1 MQIDKKRE
9 GGQPHFGTSTRNEPG
24 GPQVRR
30 NPEENM
36 KTTATLFGT
45 AIALT
50 VSAAFFST
58 PTVAQDKRFLMPGFP
73 SKPIRVMTTVAAGG
87 GLDIITRGVSA
98 KLGEGLA
105 HAVVVDNV
113 SGANGVIAVNT
124 AIAAAPDGHTILS
137 TGGSLPINTVF
148 KKFEADVRTALA
160 PVAQMSSQPYLIF
173 VPVNSPINNVRE
185 LIDYAKK
192 NPGKLNYGS
201 SGVGSVIHMGMELLE
216 YGAGVDMVHIA
227 YKGNGPANI
236 DLAAGRLDILMG
248 SISGLQLV
256 RSGKTKI
263 VGAATLQRMADYPDV
278 PTVAESG
285 LPGYELSNTYALY
298 VPAKTPTAI
307 INALNRGVAQALTD
321 PDLRKKMIADA
332 STPALPRPPEEL
344 RKVLVSEIDRWE
356 AVVKKANIKLED

>member
-1 MQIDKKRE
+1 
-9 GGQPHFGTSTRNEPG
+9 
-24 GPQVRR
+24 
-30 NPEENM
+30 M
-36 KTTATLFGT
+36 KTTASLFG
-45 AIALT
+45 AALALGI
-50 VSAAFFST
+50 SAATLST
-58 PTVAQDKRFLMPGFP
+58 AAIGQDKRFLMPGFP
-73 SKPIRVMTTVAAGG
+73 SKPIRVMTTVTAGG

-105 HAVVVDNV
+105 FPVIVDNV

-173 VPVNSPINNVRE
+173 VPINSPINNVRE

-216 YGAGVDMVHIA
+216 YRAGVDMVHIA

-256 RSGKTKI
+256 RTGKAKI

-298 VPAKTPTAI
+298 VPAKTPVNI

-321 PDLRKKMIADA
+321 PDLRKRMIADA
-332 STPALPRPPEEL
+332 STPASPRPADEL

-356 AVVKKANIKLED
+356 AVVKRANIKLED